1 MTREK
6 EQEKSVDFKGGS
18 LPEDKHRVNTDRIA
32 DALCITLAARIF
44 FAIIIHSRG
53 EFDECI
59 RSHTEH
65 YPRSKCNVMCKF
77 LLHRL
82 TV

>member
-1 MTREK
+1 MLLEKRGYKRLLVIREK

-44 FAIIIHSRG
+44 FCYLYSFKR
-53 EFDECI
+53 
-59 RSHTEH
+59 
-65 YPRSKCNVMCKF
+65 
-77 LLHRL
+77 
-82 TV
+82 